1 MKTLKSLQPKIL
13 ATFLAALIVFLY
25 LLLAPPLGALAE
37 ISSSM
42 LVALFRFGPEPSVLA
57 VFAFRC
63 AVLYL
68 GAYGLFGLLF
78 SLWQNDDLTKNRG

>member
-1 MKTLKSLQPKIL
+1 METLKSIHPKML
-13 ATFLAALIVFLY
+13 ATFMAALIVLVY
-25 LLLAPPLGALAE
+25 LLFAPPLGMLAE

-42 LVALFRFGPEPSVLA
+42 LVALFRFGPDPSVLA

-78 SLWQNDDLTKNRG
+78 SLWQND